1 MLNVLPNVYLSV
13 FELPSLTL
21 YQIIS
26 WRVNFTGIY
35 LDLLLVGCRYEH
47 L

>member
-1 MLNVLPNVYLSV
+1 MFTRQLYFST

-26 WRVNFTGIY
+26 WRVNFRGIY
-35 LDLLLVGCRYEH
+35 LDLLLAGCRYKH